1 MEFVKTGL
9 LRGQKMAQDTL
20 LALFARVGLAAT
32 FWLSGQSK
40 VEGLVIDILGG
51 TPPELG
57 IPHITSSTVAL
68 FATEYNLP
76 LLPPDIAAVMAAS
89 AEHIFPVLLVLGL
102 ATRFSALALM
112 GMTLVI
118 QVFVYPDAWP
128 VHATWMTAQLV
139 LITFGG
145 GKLSLDYLL
154 TSRITK
160 VSVPPV
166 DTANH

>member
-1 MEFVKTGL
+1 MAFVRAGL
-9 LRGQKMAQDTL
+9 LRGQKIAQDTL

-40 VEGLVIDILGG
+40 VEGLVVDILGG
-51 TPPELG
+51 TPLELG
-57 IPHITSSTVAL
+57 FPHITSGTFAL

-76 LLPPDIAAVMAAS
+76 LLPPDIAAVMAVS
-89 AEHIFPVLLVLGL
+89 AEHIFPVLLILGL

-118 QVFVYPDAWP
+118 QIFVYPDAWS
-128 VHATWMTAQLV
+128 VHLTWMTAQLF

-145 GKLSLDYLL
+145 GKFSLDHLL
-154 TSRITK
+154 TSRITRA
-160 VSVPPV
+160 SVP
-166 DTANH
+166 